1 MDGKMDTFEVLQ
13 WKDRLALNL
22 VAGFLLSFRIIPGN
36 KSRFEIHPNLIKTLN
51 TKDCAFLTAWL
62 EEWEAQ
68 GGRVYCNHFTGGSMR
83 RCPFCCSWRQIG
95 IPDKCENVSKLR
107 REAGKVP
114 EVDLAYLG
122 IITAIVRMSVSL
134 PTLSCVSADA
144 GNSHFHPPCTLY
156 YCACSNHRCY
166 SVKSKS
172 ILQNNKTTPPCL
184 EVSRAEPQTP

>member
-1 MDGKMDTFEVLQ
+1 MDGQMDRFEELQ
-13 WKDRLALNL
+13 WKARLALNL
-22 VAGFLLSFRIIPGN
+22 VAGFLLSLRIIPGN

-62 EEWEAQ
+62 EEWEAR

-83 RCPFCCSWRQIG
+83 CCAFCCYWRQIG

-114 EVDLAYLG
+114 EVDLVDSG
-122 IITAIVRMSVSL
+122 IITAIVRLSVSL

-144 GNSHFHPPCTLY
+144 GNCLFHPPWTSDYRAFSNRRY
-156 YCACSNHRCY
+156 YF
-166 SVKSKS
+166 VKSES
-172 ILQNNKTTPPCL
+172 ILQNNKTTLPRL
-184 EVSRAEPQTP
+184 EVSRAEPQTL